1 MTELLVR
8 VADIQRKATRAKAVE
23 RDERDDPFIARL
35 QRFADF
41 TAVDLNSLHAVL
53 ECEQRVKKRRE
64 LVLEGDVFGKL
75 GFVKDGFAV
84 RYKLLRNGKRQILS
98 FLLPGDVVG
107 LPGSFLDRAVHSVVA
122 VTDMTLQM
130 CALDALVALCCRR
143 PKFGLALSWLAAQ
156 DAALYAERVID
167 IGRRRPMERLAH
179 FLLETHARLAMVRR
193 AGASA
198 FELPVTQEMISD
210 ALRLSVPH
218 LNRTLA
224 QLRAERLIAVS
235 ERRIEIIDR
244 PAMER
249 LAQFQPISPA
259 RIPFS
264 AEAEMH

>member
-1 MTELLVR
+1 MTELLFR
-8 VADIQRKATRAKAVE
+8 VADIKRKATRTKPAPAG
-23 RDERDDPFIARL
+23 RCDDPFVARL
-35 QRFADF
+35 QSFADF
-41 TAVDLNSLHAVL
+41 TAADLNSLRAL
-53 ECEQRVKKRRE
+53 LDCEQRVKKRRD
-64 LVLEGDVFGKL
+64 LVLEGDVFCKL

-122 VTDMTLQM
+122 VTDMVVEM
-130 CALDALVALCCRR
+130 CTVDAFAALCCRR

-167 IGRRRPMERLAH
+167 IGRRTPTERLAH
-179 FLLETHARLAMVRR
+179 FLLETHARLAAVGR
-193 AGASA
+193 AEISA

-210 ALRLSVPH
+210 ALGLSVPH

-224 QLRAERLIAVS
+224 QLRAERLIAVN
-235 ERRIEIIDR
+235 ERRIAIIDR

-249 LAQFQPISPA
+249 LAQFQAVRPA
-259 RIPFS
+259 RIPIS
-264 AEAEMH
+264 AQAEMH

>member
-8 VADIQRKATRAKAVE
+8 VTDIARKARRAKTPP

-35 QRFADF
+35 QSFADF
-41 TAVDLNSLHAVL
+41 TAADLSSLRAVL
-53 ECEQRVKKRRE
+53 ECEQRIKKRRD
-64 LVLEGDVFGKL
+64 LVLEGDVFCKL

-98 FLLPGDVVG
+98 FLLPGDIVG
-107 LPGSFLDRAVHSVVA
+107 VPGSFLDRAVHSVVA
-122 VTDMTLQM
+122 VTEMTVQM
-130 CALDALVALCCRR
+130 CTLDAFVALCGRR

-193 AGASA
+193 AEASA

-210 ALRLSVPH
+210 ALGLSVPH

-224 QLRAERLIAVS
+224 QLRAERMIAVH
-235 ERRIEIIDR
+235 ERRITILDR
-244 PAMER
+244 PALER
-249 LAQFQPISPA
+249 LAQFQSVNPA
-259 RIPFS
+259 RIPLS
-264 AEAEMH
+264 ADTEMH